1 MFHPGGFGG
10 PDYAQNK
17 HNEREEGSV
26 LKPILFLVALLFAW
40 GLCFAAGLW
49 LGLGWYA
56 WPLGSVVLISAFIS
70 FSIVRVSRRVPPSKR
85 I

>member
-1 MFHPGGFGG
+1 MVMFHPGGFGG

-26 LKPILFLVALLFAW
+26 LKPILCLVALLFGW

-70 FSIVRVSRRVPPSKR
+70 FSIVRVSR
-85 I
+85 

>member
-26 LKPILFLVALLFAW
+26 LKPILFIVPFV
-40 GLCFAAGLW
+40 W
-49 LGLGWYA
+49 LGPLLCGRPVAWSRMVCLAARIRRFDQGFHLLLGRSGNTQS
-56 WPLGSVVLISAFIS
+56 PS
-70 FSIVRVSRRVPPSKR
+70 SKR